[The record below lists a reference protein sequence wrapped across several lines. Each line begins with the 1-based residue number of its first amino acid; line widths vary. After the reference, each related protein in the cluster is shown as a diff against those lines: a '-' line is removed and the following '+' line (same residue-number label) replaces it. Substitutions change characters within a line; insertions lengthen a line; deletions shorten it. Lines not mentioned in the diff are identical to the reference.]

1 MLRFLRSM
9 LRIKF
14 TNNTLKYSNKEEV
27 KTMNQK
33 IKLGDAVKRE
43 RDRRG
48 MTQMQL
54 ADATGVSLRT
64 ITDVESYEAN
74 PRFDTLCQLIQ
85 YLRIPVHEIFYSD
98 KEPRIVYQ
106 ILCNELSQYSEDDLK
121 IAREVLAGL
130 EKGLHPD
137 KFH

>member
-27 KTMNQK
+27 KTMDQK

-121 IAREVLAGL
+121 IAREVLVGL
-130 EKGLHPD
+130 
-137 KFH
+137 